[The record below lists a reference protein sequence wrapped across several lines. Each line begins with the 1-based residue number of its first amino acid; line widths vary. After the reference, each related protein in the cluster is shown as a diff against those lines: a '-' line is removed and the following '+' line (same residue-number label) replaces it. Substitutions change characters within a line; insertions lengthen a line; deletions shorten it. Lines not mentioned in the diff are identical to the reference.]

1 MEPYTFY
8 NENARNTPNNR
19 ETLAQE
25 VFRAV
30 LYSELDFER
39 APWDAISGDARALV
53 QALLQRDASRR
64 PSAQEALS
72 FRHAPTVARS
82 RVV

>member
-1 MEPYTFY
+1 M
-8 NENARNTPNNR
+8 
-19 ETLAQE
+19 
-25 VFRAV
+25 

-39 APWDAISGDARALV
+39 APWDVISADARALV

-72 FRHAPTVARS
+72 FRRAWTVAAS
-82 RVV
+82 RVS